1 MIIKCLPVGMFGS
14 NCYILGDDGEGIVI
28 DAGVESTYV
37 LKAIEESNLKIKYIV
52 LTHGHID
59 HICHVDDLR
68 EKTGAKV
75 MINKFDAACLTDSNL
90 NGSAFFSDAEVFKA
104 ADGYVEDG
112 DTLEAGNLK
121 FQIIHTPGHN
131 PGCICIK
138 VHDSV
143 FTGDTLFKRGI
154 GRTDLPGGDFNSLAN
169 SIKNKLFKLPDETKV
184 YPGHGDSTTIGQEK
198 KSSGF

>member
-1 MIIKCLPVGMFGS
+1 MKCLPIGMFGS
-14 NCYILGDDGEGIVI
+14 NCYILDDGDEGIVI
-28 DAGVESTYV
+28 DAGVESTDV
-37 LKAIEESNLKIKYIV
+37 MKAIEESNLKIKYII

-75 MINKFDAACLTDSNL
+75 IINKFDAVCLNDSRL
-90 NGSAFFSDAEVFKA
+90 NGSIFFTDAKVFKA
-104 ADGYVEDG
+104 ADGFVEDG
-112 DTLEAGNLK
+112 DILEAGNLK

-138 VHDSV
+138 VGDFV

-154 GRTDLPGGDFNSLAN
+154 GRTDLPGGDFESLAD

-184 YPGHGDSTTIGQEK
+184 YPGHGDPTTIGQEK
-198 KSSGF
+198 SSVF

>member
-1 MIIKCLPVGMFGS
+1 MIIKCLPIGMFGS
-14 NCYILGDDGEGIVI
+14 NCYILGEDGEGIVI
-28 DAGVESTYV
+28 DAGVESMYV

-75 MINKFDAACLTDSNL
+75 MINKLDAACLTDFYL
-90 NGSAFFSDAEVFKA
+90 NGSALFADAEVFKA

-112 DTLEAGNLK
+112 DILEAGNLK

-138 VHDSV
+138 TYDSV
-143 FTGDTLFKRGI
+143 FTGDTLFKRAV
-154 GRTDLPGGDFNSLAN
+154 GRTDLPGGDFKSLAD
-169 SIKNKLFKLPDETKV
+169 SIKNKLFRLPDETKV
-184 YPGHGDSTTIGQEK
+184 YPGHGDSTTIGLEK
-198 KSSGF
+198 RSLGF